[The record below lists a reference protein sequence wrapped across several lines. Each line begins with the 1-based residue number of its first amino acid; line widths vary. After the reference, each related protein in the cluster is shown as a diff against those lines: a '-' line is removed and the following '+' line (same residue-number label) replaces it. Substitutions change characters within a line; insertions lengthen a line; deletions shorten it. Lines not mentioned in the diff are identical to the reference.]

1 MTVGIA
7 TPLSGFMIGAGCVR
21 ACVRALLRQGVGQGV
36 GPLGG
41 SLMRRVMIGAGGWG
55 MIGAQPIKARKFKCF
70 AQRALAFQPL
80 HPDVHTVDLELPA
93 SSVQI

>member
-1 MTVGIA
+1 MFPNSMVWGVEL
-7 TPLSGFMIGAGCVR
+7 PGLLNSP
-21 ACVRALLRQGVGQGV
+21 LLRQGVGQGG

>member
-1 MTVGIA
+1 MFPNSMVWGVEL
-7 TPLSGFMIGAGCVR
+7 PGLLNSP
-21 ACVRALLRQGVGQGV
+21 LLRQGVGQGV

-80 HPDVHTVDLELPA
+80 QPDVHTVDLELPA

>member
-1 MTVGIA
+1 MFPNSMVWGVEL
-7 TPLSGFMIGAGCVR
+7 PGLLNSP
-21 ACVRALLRQGVGQGV
+21 LLRQGVGRGV

-80 HPDVHTVDLELPA
+80 QPDVHTVDLELPA